1 MQLYTDRA
9 MTLLSSSCYLL
20 YSYSNPIIPLMIERN
35 AAEKVTRGRSVFEQ
49 QLKHVKMN
57 QSNAVRKRHRYSYS
71 NSLMPVPYQMN
82 AAWSLFVCVS
92 IQQTNHVITFNI
104 LWDIKTGNI
113 LGSILHLVDAAVDNL
128 INIFHE

>member
-1 MQLYTDRA
+1 MGIQEANKRKIRIRTA
-9 MTLLSSSCYLL
+9 T
-20 YSYSNPIIPLMIERN
+20 
-35 AAEKVTRGRSVFEQ
+35 Q
-49 QLKHVKMN
+49 KHVEMN

-82 AAWSLFVCVS
+82 AVWSLFVCVS

-113 LGSILHLVDAAVDNL
+113 LGSILHLVDAAF
-128 INIFHE
+128 IQKTQ